1 MSNETNVEVATTKK
15 AAKFEM
21 GDLLKAGVQFGHE
34 SKRWNPKMSK
44 YIYGEKK
51 GIHIIDIS
59 KTEEQLNKAYDF
71 LKEIS
76 ATGKVLFIG
85 TKKQA
90 SEIIRSQAIRSGS
103 YYVDVRWA
111 GGVLTNFKVVK
122 KSLDSLNDLEKKFEE
137 GVEDRT
143 KFEVSRMK
151 KEWQRLARLYSG
163 IKTLTEKPVA
173 VVVIDTNYEKSA
185 VRECKKMGLPVV
197 GVVDT
202 NCDPDLIDYVI
213 PANDDAI
220 SSIEYIVTKLADAV
234 LEGNKGNGIKHSLKD
249 YSEVEIKITK
259 TENIVNEEV
268 LKVEESTADESKT
281 IIIKKEEPK
290 KTKRSSKSK
299 SQGILERV
307 KDEKE
312 ASKLKKK

>member
-1 MSNETNVEVATTKK
+1 MSNDKVDVAPTKK
-15 AAKFEM
+15 AIEM

-59 KTEEQLNKAYDF
+59 KTEAELNKAVDF
-71 LKEIS
+71 LKNIS

-85 TKKQA
+85 TKKQS
-90 SEIIRSQAIRSGS
+90 SEIIKNEAIRAGS

-111 GGVLTNFKVVK
+111 GGILTNFKVVK

-151 KEWQRLARLYSG
+151 KEWQRLSRLYSG

-173 VVVIDTNYEKSA
+173 CVIVDTNYEKSA
-185 VRECKKMGLPVV
+185 VRECRKIGLPIV
-197 GVVDT
+197 GIVDT
-202 NCDPDLIDYVI
+202 NSDPDMIDYVI

-220 SSIEYIVTKLADAV
+220 SSIQFILSKLADAV
-234 LEGNKGNGIKHSLKD
+234 LEGNKGNGIKHNLKD
-249 YSEVEIKITK
+249 YAEVEIKITK
-259 TENIVNEEV
+259 TESVENEEV
-268 LKVEESTADESKT
+268 EKVEESSAESKT
-281 IIIKKEEPK
+281 IIIQKEEPK
-290 KTKRSSKSK
+290 KTKRSSKVK
-299 SQGILERV
+299 TQGILERV
-307 KDEKE
+307 KVEKE
-312 ASKLKKK
+312 AKSKKK

>member
-1 MSNETNVEVATTKK
+1 MSNDKVETATTKSAVK
-15 AAKFEM
+15 IEV
-21 GDLLKAGVQFGHE
+21 GDLLKSGVQFGHE

-59 KTEEQLNKAYDF
+59 KTEEQLKKACEF
-71 LKEIS
+71 LTEIS
-76 ATGKVLFIG
+76 SKGTVLFIG

-90 SEIIRSQAIRSGS
+90 SEIIKENAIRAGA

-122 KSLDSLNDLEKKFEE
+122 QSLDNLNDLEKKFEE

-151 KEWQRLARLYSG
+151 KEWARLSRLYSG
-163 IKTLTEKPVA
+163 VKTLTDKPVA
-173 VVVIDTNYEKSA
+173 VVVVDTNYEKSA
-185 VRECKKMGLPVV
+185 VRECKKIGLPVV
-197 GVVDT
+197 GIVDT
-202 NCDPDLIDYVI
+202 NSNPDLIDYVI

-220 SSIEYIVTKLADAV
+220 SSIDYLITKLADAV
-234 LEGNKGNGIKHSLKD
+234 LEGNNGKGIKHNLKD

-259 TENIVNEEV
+259 TENIVEEV
-268 LKVEESTADESKT
+268 EKVEETSEESKT
-281 IIIKKEEPK
+281 IIIKKDEPK
-290 KTKRSSKSK
+290 KIRKGAKSK

-307 KDEKE
+307 KIEKD
-312 ASKLKKK
+312 ANKKK